1 MSVAQVV
8 CSHPDQSTAM
18 QVWPQA
24 QNAIVVPA
32 ITPTAK
38 VCSLVMGITVTLI
51 LFCSHFHQAVDDK
64 AAGKLSPIVKIGTA
78 NGVKV
83 TQLHFLT

>member
-1 MSVAQVV
+1 MSSFAF
-8 CSHPDQSTAM
+8 

-24 QNAIVVPA
+24 KDAVVVPA
-32 ITPTAK
+32 ISPTAK

-64 AAGKLSPIVKIGTA
+64 AAGKLSPIVRMGTA

-83 TQLHFLT
+83 TST